1 MTNFSTIT
9 IITPMH
15 SKKYT
20 NSAFTLIELLTVIA
34 IIGILAAILI
44 PAVGA
49 VRQKAS
55 QAKSSSNMRQ
65 IALAYNNY
73 STSGGRTRVIGE
85 GTYSTST
92 PTVAADMNE
101 WALVLAQG
109 AGLVDAAIYLIDGDP
124 AHAAVPE
131 LPKLVG
137 SRISDG
143 SFDPNADWISSN
155 EEIIGYAGVV
165 NMSGN
170 ANGSTTPLIWTKG
183 LQSSGFW
190 DPSINPW
197 GANGGHIAFMDG
209 HIEYH
214 ENIAE
219 PKQLV
224 GNSAAGNAGKTTEL
238 IAEAV
243 RSTATVRIYDPSNT
257 L

>member
-1 MTNFSTIT
+1 
-9 IITPMH
+9 MH
-15 SKKYT
+15 TKKSK

-143 SFDPNADWISSN
+143 SFDPNADWISSD

-224 GNSAAGNAGKTTEL
+224 GNSAAGNAGETTEL
-238 IAEAV
+238 IADAV
-243 RSTATVRIYDPSNT
+243 RSTATVQIYDPSNT

>member
-1 MTNFSTIT
+1 MRAIT

-15 SKKYT
+15 SKKYP

-34 IIGILAAILI
+34 IIGILAGILI
-44 PAVGA
+44 PAVGT

-55 QAKSSSNMRQ
+55 QTKSSSNMRQ

-124 AHAAVPE
+124 AHSAVPE

-143 SFDPNADWISSN
+143 SFEPNADWISSD

-190 DPSINPW
+190 DPAVNPW

-238 IAEAV
+238 IADAV
-243 RSTATVRIYDPSNT
+243 QSTATVQIYDPSNT

>member
-1 MTNFSTIT
+1 M
-9 IITPMH
+9 MY
-15 SKKYT
+15 KKPPSI
-20 NSAFTLIELLTVIA
+20 SAFTLIELLTVIA

-85 GTYSTST
+85 GAYSTST

-109 AGLVDAAIYLIDGDP
+109 AGLIDAAIYLIDGDP
-124 AHAAVPE
+124 AHASVPE
-131 LPKLVG
+131 LPKLIG
-137 SRISDG
+137 SRQSDG
-143 SFDPNADWISSN
+143 SFEPNPDWISSD

-165 NMSGN
+165 GMSGN

-183 LQSSGFW
+183 LQTNGFW
-190 DPSINPW
+190 DPAVNPW

-224 GNSAAGNAGKTTEL
+224 GNSAASSAGQTTEN
-238 IAEAV
+238 INDAV
-243 RSTATVRIYDPSNT
+243 DSTENVTIYDPSNT
-257 L
+257 LSN

>member
-1 MTNFSTIT
+1 M
-9 IITPMH
+9 
-15 SKKYT
+15 KKKKFQI
-20 NSAFTLIELLTVIA
+20 SAFTLIELLTVIA
-34 IIGILAAILI
+34 IIGILAGILI

-65 IALAYNNY
+65 IALAYNNF
-73 STSGGRTRVIGE
+73 STSGGRTRVIGD
-85 GTYSTST
+85 GTYSTNT
-92 PTVAADMNE
+92 PTVAADMND

-124 AHAAVPE
+124 AHASVPE

-137 SRISDG
+137 SRQSDG
-143 SFDPNADWISSN
+143 SFEPNADWNSSD

-165 NMSGN
+165 GMSAN

-183 LQSSGFW
+183 LQTSGFW
-190 DPSINPW
+190 DPAVNPW

-209 HIEYH
+209 HIEFH
-214 ENIAE
+214 ENLAE

-224 GNSAAGNAGKTTEL
+224 GNSAAANAGNTTEN
-238 IAEAV
+238 INDAV
-243 RSTATVRIYDPSNT
+243 ESTANVRVYDPSNT

>member
-1 MTNFSTIT
+1 M
-9 IITPMH
+9 ITPMH

-143 SFDPNADWISSN
+143 SFDPNADWISSD

-243 RSTATVRIYDPSNT
+243 RSTATVQIYDPSNT

>member
-1 MTNFSTIT
+1 M
-9 IITPMH
+9 
-15 SKKYT
+15 KK
-20 NSAFTLIELLTVIA
+20 NKSPISAFTLIELLTVIA
-34 IIGILAAILI
+34 IIGILAGILI

-65 IALAYNNY
+65 IALAYNNF
-73 STSGGRTRVIGE
+73 STSGGRTRIIGN

-92 PTVAADMNE
+92 PTVAADMND

-109 AGLVDAAIYLIDGDP
+109 AGLVDATIYLIDGDP
-124 AHAAVPE
+124 AHASVPE

-137 SRISDG
+137 SRQADG
-143 SFDPNADWISSN
+143 SFEPNADWSSSD

-165 NMSGN
+165 GMSAN

-183 LQSSGFW
+183 LQTSGFW
-190 DPSINPW
+190 DPAVNPW
-197 GANGGHIAFMDG
+197 GANGGHIAFMDA
-209 HIEYH
+209 HIEFH
-214 ENIAE
+214 ENVAE

-224 GNSAAGNAGKTTEL
+224 GNSAAANAGNTTEN
-238 IAEAV
+238 INDAV
-243 RSTATVRIYDPSNT
+243 ESTANVRVYDPSNT

>member
-1 MTNFSTIT
+1 M
-9 IITPMH
+9 
-15 SKKYT
+15 KKKKFQI
-20 NSAFTLIELLTVIA
+20 SAFTLIELLTVIA
-34 IIGILAAILI
+34 IIGILAGILI

-65 IALAYNNY
+65 IALAYNNF
-73 STSGGRTRVIGE
+73 STSGGRTRVIGD

-92 PTVAADMNE
+92 PTVAADMND

-124 AHAAVPE
+124 AHASVPE

-137 SRISDG
+137 SRQSDG
-143 SFDPNADWISSN
+143 SFEPNADWNSSD

-165 NMSGN
+165 GMSAN

-183 LQSSGFW
+183 LQASGFW
-190 DPSINPW
+190 DPAVNPW
-197 GANGGHIAFMDG
+197 RANGGHIAFMDG
-209 HIEYH
+209 HIEFH
-214 ENIAE
+214 ENVAE
-219 PKQLV
+219 PKQLI
-224 GNSAAGNAGKTTEL
+224 GNSAAANAGNTTEN
-238 IAEAV
+238 INDAV
-243 RSTATVRIYDPSNT
+243 ESTANVRVYDPSNT